1 MGTELD
7 IPAPVLEEN
16 KDEYLQEISEIAEA
30 EDWIKKH
37 SITTQ
42 PIEGVEPN
50 IKTKNQVLKA
60 SHEVSNPINNIKS
73 LFFVL
78 SIMSLLIIYIFF
90 IPADETADFFGYFL
104 FYFIMIFAFYI
115 FSPNNDE
122 EQNQT
127 IIIQEKD
134 KLWNKPLIM
143 FSTGFSIPF
152 FFWIFQFS
160 TLGEPCSVFCSGKE
174 LWDIYKALLANFI
187 FCSLY
192 FFSVLFSRSLPA
204 WIFGIGLFVG
214 SFFGMAVGEGIA

>member
-160 TLGEPCSVFCSGKE
+160 TLGEPCSVFCNGKE

>member
-1 MGTELD
+1 MGTKLD
-7 IPAPVLEEN
+7 IPTPVLEEN

-37 SITTQ
+37 SITAQ

-50 IKTKNQVLKA
+50 IKPKSQVLEVGRENSSSRKA
-60 SHEVSNPINNIKS
+60 
-73 LFFVL
+73 LFVVL
-78 SIMSLLIIYIFF
+78 SIMSLLVIYIFF
-90 IPADETADFFGYFL
+90 IPVDETAYFFGYFL
-104 FYFIMIFAFYI
+104 FYFIMIFGFYI
-115 FSPNNDE
+115 FSPKNDE
-122 EQNQT
+122 ELHQK
-127 IIIQEKD
+127 IIIKEPKD

-143 FSTGFSIPF
+143 FSAGFSIPF
-152 FFWIFQFS
+152 IFWTFQFS

-174 LWDIYKALLANFI
+174 LWDIYEALLANFI